1 MIYHKDKYHST
12 LFEKFLFF
20 SKKLMTQMLD
30 AENRLK

>member
-20 SKKLMTQMLD
+20 SKKLMMQMLE
-30 AENRLK
+30 AENRIK